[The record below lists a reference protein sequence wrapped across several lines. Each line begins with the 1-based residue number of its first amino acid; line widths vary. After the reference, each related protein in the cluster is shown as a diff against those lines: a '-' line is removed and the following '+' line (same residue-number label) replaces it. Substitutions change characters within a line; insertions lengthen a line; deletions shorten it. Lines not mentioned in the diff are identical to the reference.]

1 MFEDVFL
8 RGGLKKGG
16 GGTWTLR
23 GFFFF
28 FIYKRHSMSNR
39 KMNTCLGCRIVR
51 VVYGIF
57 QACYQSS
64 YCNVSE
70 Q

>member
-8 RGGLKKGG
+8 RGGLKKG